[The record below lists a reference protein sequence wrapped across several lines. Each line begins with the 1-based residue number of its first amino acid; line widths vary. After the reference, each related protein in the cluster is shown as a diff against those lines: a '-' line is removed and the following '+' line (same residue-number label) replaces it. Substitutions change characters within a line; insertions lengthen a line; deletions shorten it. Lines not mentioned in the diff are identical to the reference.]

1 MWVMSL
7 PSSPR
12 FSGAFGKRRKPDVVW
27 DFGSLISKSESFKH
41 HQKCFPSC
49 RCCYC
54 AEAEGHD
61 ETEGITKGSFWCL
74 ASGWIANAITWS
86 LTSLILCLQHIQSLV
101 RALHVAH
108 LVNKHNFIVLLL
120 YIFHTLLWTWTVNSG
135 LVATSL
141 KKLQPWARQENSA
154 FTRSDRE
161 VFHLITRHHF
171 FFRFC
176 EFVLLPLFNWRSE
189 RFLHNQI
196 VLLLTPGVC
205 VASTAPIGQLEM
217 KMKMPAVLDVKNIS
231 AAKTLNTAWCKTGLW
246 CQQLHHL
253 LRQPPKM
260 LTFSPF

>member
-108 LVNKHNFIVLLL
+108 LVNKHKFYSFTPL
-120 YIFHTLLWTWTVNSG
+120 YFSHTSVKPGLWTQDWWQLLWKSSNLEPGRKILHLQEATVRFFTWLHATIFFPVLWTQNSSYYLCLTEG
-135 LVATSL
+135 L
-141 KKLQPWARQENSA
+141 
-154 FTRSDRE
+154 SDSS
-161 VFHLITRHHF
+161 ITR
-171 FFRFC
+171 
-176 EFVLLPLFNWRSE
+176 LFY
-189 RFLHNQI
+189 F
-196 VLLLTPGVC
+196 
-205 VASTAPIGQLEM
+205 
-217 KMKMPAVLDVKNIS
+217 
-231 AAKTLNTAWCKTGLW
+231 
-246 CQQLHHL
+246 
-253 LRQPPKM
+253 
-260 LTFSPF
+260 

>member
-49 RCCYC
+49 QCCYC

-108 LVNKHNFIVLLL
+108 LVNKHKFYSFTPLYFSHTAVNLDCELRIGGNFSEKAP
-120 YIFHTLLWTWTVNSG
+120 TLSPAGKFCIYKKRPWGFSPDYTPPFFFPVLWTQNSSYYLCLTEG
-135 LVATSL
+135 L
-141 KKLQPWARQENSA
+141 
-154 FTRSDRE
+154 SDSS
-161 VFHLITRHHF
+161 ITR
-171 FFRFC
+171 
-176 EFVLLPLFNWRSE
+176 LFYY
-189 RFLHNQI
+189 
-196 VLLLTPGVC
+196 
-205 VASTAPIGQLEM
+205 
-217 KMKMPAVLDVKNIS
+217 
-231 AAKTLNTAWCKTGLW
+231 
-246 CQQLHHL
+246 
-253 LRQPPKM
+253 
-260 LTFSPF
+260 